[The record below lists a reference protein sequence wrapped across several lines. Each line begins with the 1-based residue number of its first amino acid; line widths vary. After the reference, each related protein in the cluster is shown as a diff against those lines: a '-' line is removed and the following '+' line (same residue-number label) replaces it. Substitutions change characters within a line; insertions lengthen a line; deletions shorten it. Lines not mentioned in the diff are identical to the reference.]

1 MEQKIAFIGGGNM
14 AEGLI
19 QSMVKHA
26 QYNPKQ
32 IYVYELIHKK
42 LNALAEKYK
51 INPCESVKDAVTE
64 ANIVILAVRPQDAE
78 NVSYKIKPYLSQ
90 SSIFVSICAG
100 ITINKIRLWLE
111 KSQKVMRVMPNTL
124 IGTSH
129 GFSAICISENSLNDD
144 VKQVRNIFQKIG
156 PVMEIP
162 ENMFDVFTA
171 YSCANP
177 AFLLYIV
184 NAFIDAGVRA
194 GFSRDTS
201 RSIIIENMIGTAIQL
216 KENDNHP
223 FEMIDTMT
231 SPAGVSIEGLYSMSK
246 EGIYGSI
253 MSSIYEAIKQSERL
267 S

>member
-1 MEQKIAFIGGGNM
+1 MGQKIAFIGGGNM
-14 AEGLI
+14 AEGI
-19 QSMVKHA
+19 IKSMVKHA

-32 IYVYELIHKK
+32 IYVYELMHKK
-42 LNALAEKYK
+42 LHTLVEKYN
-51 INPCESVKDAVTE
+51 INPCGSVRDAVTE

-78 NVSYKIKPYLSQ
+78 SVSYKMKSYLSQ

-100 ITINKIRLWLE
+100 ITINRIKSWLE
-111 KSQKVMRVMPNTL
+111 NSQKVMRIMPNTL
-124 IGTSH
+124 IGTNH
-129 GFSAICISENSLNDD
+129 GFSAICICEDILNDD
-144 VKQVRNIFQKIG
+144 VKQVHNIFQKIG

-194 GFSRDTS
+194 GFSRDKS

-231 SPAGVSIEGLYSMSK
+231 SPGGVSIEGLYSMSK

-253 MSSIYEAIKQSERL
+253 MSSIDEATKRSGKL